1 MLTDLIEEQQQAAP
15 QPAQPPAQDGYEF
28 ADGDLS
34 QFIEEMKRPKQDMG
48 IDEMPDEND
57 PYFATGDDGA
67 PSGDGAELDPD
78 NPQTPLNIPL
88 RDARQMARGLV
99 IGGDELIA
107 NIFGAFNEGD
117 PAPFHLDE
125 EQKQQVTESLALV
138 MKYNHAQV
146 SPGWGLAILLL
157 AIYGGK
163 VTLLVQ
169 LRKERAEKKELK
181 AEIER
186 LKKQL
191 EDEQRRN
198 DDR

>member
-1 MLTDLIEEQQQAAP
+1 MLTDLIEEQQQAAL
-15 QPAQPPAQDGYEF
+15 QPAQQPAQDGYEF

-48 IDEMPDEND
+48 IDEMPDASD
-57 PYFATGDDGA
+57 DYFGGGDA
-67 PSGDGAELDPD
+67 GDLSLQEPGEPR
-78 NPQTPLNIPL
+78 TPLTVPL
-88 RDARQMARGLV
+88 REARQMARGLV
-99 IGGDELIA
+99 IGGDELVA

-117 PAPFHLDE
+117 PVPFHLDE
-125 EQKQQVTESLALV
+125 EQKAQVTESLALV

-169 LRKERAEKKELK
+169 LRKERAEKKQLK

-186 LKKQL
+186 LRKKL
-191 EDEQRRN
+191 EEREDAA
-198 DDR
+198 

>member
-1 MLTDLIEEQQQAAP
+1 MISDVINAEQPRQEAPAAP
-15 QPAQPPAQDGYEF
+15 EPTAAADDYSF

-34 QFIEEMKRPKQDMG
+34 GFMDGFNRPKQDMH
-48 IDEMPDEND
+48 IDEAPDAGDE
-57 PYFATGDDGA
+57 YFSEGEGMAGEMG
-67 PSGDGAELDPD
+67 GLDPD
-78 NPQTPLNIPL
+78 APLVQPTIPL
-88 RDARQMARGLV
+88 RDARQMAKGLV

-107 NIFGAFNEGD
+107 NIMGAFNEGD
-117 PAPFHLDE
+117 KEPFKLDDA
-125 EQKQQVTESLALV
+125 QKLQVTESLALV

-169 LRKERAEKKELK
+169 LRRQRSENKKLK

-186 LKKQL
+186 LHKQL
-191 EDEQRRN
+191 DKKS
-198 DDR
+198 DD

>member
-1 MLTDLIEEQQQAAP
+1 MLNDIIQQPENTDAGGG
-15 QPAQPPAQDGYEF
+15 GYEF

-34 QFIEEMKRPKQDMG
+34 AFISEMQQPKQDMG

-191 EDEQRRN
+191 EDERRN
-198 DDR
+198 